1 MPEDNTCNSSIPSTT
16 VFSGCLWTLTIYRF
30 SQISTIT
37 KRSFPYK
44 QWNLHILK
52 LNYFGSSNKSIQM
65 QQKKSLNQ
73 YQRFCDSHK
82 IEKYKS
88 LYIFYNFFFP
98 EPIFL
103 VSIFLF
109 QFVVYTPYIRYFRH
123 DPSFTFLD
131 TWFTRLHHKIFNM
144 QKLYPVLFAIINF
157 NNRKQM
163 TL

>member
-1 MPEDNTCNSSIPSTT
+1 MIFQSIKYLCLRIVPSTT
-16 VFSGCLWTLTIYRF
+16 VFSGCLWTLTIYWF

-37 KRSFPYK
+37 ERSFPYK

-88 LYIFYNFFFP
+88 LYIFYNFFFLNQYSWCQFFCSNLLYTHHISG
-98 EPIFL
+98 IFAMIQ
-103 VSIFLF
+103 VSRFWTLDLH
-109 QFVVYTPYIRYFRH
+109 VYITKYSICRSYIRYC
-123 DPSFTFLD
+123 L
-131 TWFTRLHHKIFNM
+131 L
-144 QKLYPVLFAIINF
+144 
-157 NNRKQM
+157 
-163 TL
+163 